1 MNDESFCL
9 LHDVRLRWQQHRG
22 SPNFPASDAQVVVKL
37 STVYF
42 LLDIESISIQQ
53 SINQAHA
60 AMTSNQPLPDSPAA
74 ELLSA
79 REACEIL
86 KIKPATLYTYVSRG
100 LLHVA
105 THPGKKASRYQRE
118 EVERLRARSDAR
130 MGHGPVAATAMQW
143 GHPVVG
149 TSITEITPDGPRYRG
164 HLATDLV
171 HHPGQFESVA
181 ELLWSGVLPEEKHN
195 WPAAPM
201 RANVGRALTGMG
213 IAVTDDI
220 RMMRVFAAAA
230 IALGGATL
238 TEEVRTGSITQYS
251 REMIFAFAGCCGLL
265 GQARRFVA
273 PKGDKPVAEHILAAL
288 GVEATPELAQALNSA
303 LIVGADHE
311 LASPTFAAR
320 IAASSGAGL
329 HACVVAA
336 LATQTGGLLAGGCDK
351 AEDMMRSLRSV
362 AQLKA
367 QVAQAERNRA
377 RLPGF
382 GLQLYPKGDPR
393 AYLLIELAKRKAKHT
408 RQNDL
413 IIQFIEEVEKQL
425 GVHPNIEAG
434 LVALCVTWGLP
445 QRTASAI
452 WGIGRSAGWIAH
464 TLEQRLAGFALRP
477 RGQFQPTFQ

>member
-1 MNDESFCL
+1 
-9 LHDVRLRWQQHRG
+9 
-22 SPNFPASDAQVVVKL
+22 
-37 STVYF
+37 
-42 LLDIESISIQQ
+42 
-53 SINQAHA
+53 
-60 AMTSNQPLPDSPAA
+60 MTTNQPLPNSPAA

-86 KIKPATLYTYVSRG
+86 KIKAATLYTYVSRG

-105 THPGKKASRYQRE
+105 THPGKKASRYQRD

-130 MGHGPVAATAMQW
+130 MGHGPVAATAMRW
-143 GHPVVG
+143 GHAVVG
-149 TSITEITPDGPRYRG
+149 TSITEITSDGPRYRG

-213 IAVTDDI
+213 IEVTDDI
-220 RMMRVFAAAA
+220 RMMRVFAVAA
-230 IALGGATL
+230 IALGGDTL
-238 TEEVRTGSITQYS
+238 TEEVRSGSITQYS

-273 PKGDKPVAEHILAAL
+273 PKGDKPVVEHILAAL

-351 AEDMMRSLRSV
+351 AEDMMRGLGSV

-367 QVAQAERNRA
+367 RVAQAERNRA

-382 GLQLYPKGDPR
+382 GLQLYPRGDPR

-464 TLEQRLAGFALRP
+464 TLEQRLAGFAMRP
-477 RGQFQPTFQ
+477 RGQFQPSFQ

>member
-1 MNDESFCL
+1 
-9 LHDVRLRWQQHRG
+9 
-22 SPNFPASDAQVVVKL
+22 
-37 STVYF
+37 
-42 LLDIESISIQQ
+42 
-53 SINQAHA
+53 
-60 AMTSNQPLPDSPAA
+60 MTSTQLLPDSQVA

-86 KIKPATLYTYVSRG
+86 KIKAATLYTYVSRG
-100 LLHVA
+100 LLHPA
-105 THPGKKASRYQRE
+105 THPGKKASRYLRE
-118 EVERLRARSDAR
+118 EVERLRSRSDAR
-130 MGHGPVAATAMQW
+130 MGHGAVAATAMRW
-143 GHPVVG
+143 GQPVIG

-171 HHPGQFESVA
+171 RHPGQFESVA
-181 ELLWSGVLPEEKHN
+181 ELLWSGVLPDEKHN

-201 RANVGRALTGMG
+201 RANVGRALAGMG
-213 IAVTDDI
+213 IEMNNNI
-220 RMMRVFAAAA
+220 RTMRVFAVAAT
-230 IALGGATL
+230 ALGGGSLA
-238 TEEVRTGSITQYS
+238 EEVRTGSITQYS

-273 PKGDKPVAEHILAAL
+273 PIGDKPIAEHVLAAL
-288 GVEATPELAQALNSA
+288 GVDATPELAHALNAA

-320 IAASSGAGL
+320 IAASAGAGL

-351 AEDMMRSLRSV
+351 AEDMMRSLGSV
-362 AQLKA
+362 EQLKA
-367 QVAQAERNRA
+367 RVVEAERNRA

-382 GLQLYPKGDPR
+382 GLQLYPRGDPR
-393 AYLLIELAKRKAKHT
+393 AHLLIELAKRNAKHA
-408 RQNDL
+408 RQSDL
-413 IIQFIEEVEKQL
+413 IFRFIEEVEKQL

-464 TLEQRLAGFALRP
+464 TLEQRMAGFVLRP
-477 RGQFQPTFQ
+477 RGQFQPSFQ

>member
-1 MNDESFCL
+1 MNDESFRL
-9 LHDVRLRWQQHRG
+9 LHDVRLRWQQHQG
-22 SPNFPASDAQVVVKL
+22 SPNFPASDAQGVVKL

-60 AMTSNQPLPDSPAA
+60 AMTSNQPLPDSRAA

-220 RMMRVFAAAA
+220 RMMRVFAVAA

-351 AEDMMRSLRSV
+351 AEDLMRSLRSV

-367 QVAQAERNRA
+367 RVAQAERNRA